1 MDNGELTEYIK
12 HYLEKDKTRSA
23 IMLTGGWGTGKS
35 YYIQNELTP
44 ALQREKANECITIS
58 LYGLRSVSEISKS
71 IYLELRAKFL
81 QSRNETTATGRLIAK
96 TIVKGLINRF
106 GINLSTSQDEMQKL
120 YESIDLSGKLII
132 LEDVERSQIDILEL
146 FGYVNNLVERD
157 GVKLLLVVNE
167 DEITKSISVKE
178 NPENNKDSA
187 LPANTTKQYLAIKE
201 KTVSDTIPF
210 EGNCYAAVQQIIRSY
225 NNPILSRFADKSSA
239 ENICNIMSLC
249 KNHNLRSFI
258 FACQKSVDIFEQ
270 MEEKYTKD
278 TSFVQCIFFGIIS
291 FSLRLKAGKNTE
303 WGYKDYI
310 KKYSIDLGTEKFP
323 LFDFC
328 FDYITY
334 HKLDTS
340 KIPAAMA
347 ALKKRRLYDK
357 DKTQYDRDLQTL
369 FNYQQHYESDVKK
382 TVINITE
389 RLKDPEDIS
398 FYDYAKLAVY
408 LVKIKYFLEKDID
421 IETAKS
427 LLIENLN
434 GREDDLVP
442 EELFFPSY
450 DILSED
456 EDPNVKHECEEIQQ
470 KMESAL
476 KKNTQAI
483 LRFKYLPEEAGQSF
497 NNIIEN
503 RKAIFRNG
511 YFAKELDIPE
521 LARMFSDCSPV
532 QKYHIRNIFLAIYG
546 SENDNIKVFSKNDA
560 PSVEK
565 LLRLIKADMQKP
577 MEDRIQKL
585 QYKLFSENL
594 TEILKR
600 FS

>member
-146 FGYVNNLVERD
+146 LGYVNNLVERD

-249 KNHNLRSFI
+249 KNYNLRSFI
-258 FACQKSVDIFEQ
+258 FACQKSVDIFDQ

-278 TSFVQCIFFGIIS
+278 ISFIQCIFFGIIS
-291 FSLRLKAGKNTE
+291 FSLRLKAGKDTE
-303 WGYKDYI
+303 WGDTEN
-310 KKYSIDLGTEKFP
+310 YSIDLGTEKFP
-323 LFDFC
+323 LFKFC
-328 FDYITY
+328 FDYIKY
-334 HKLDTS
+334 HELDTS
-340 KIPAAMA
+340 KITAAMI

-357 DKTQYDRDLQTL
+357 DKTRYDRDLQTL
-369 FNYQQHYESDVKK
+369 FNYHQHYESDIKK
-382 TVINITE
+382 AVLNITE

>member
-106 GINLSTSQDEMQKL
+106 GIDLSISQDEMQKL

-146 FGYVNNLVERD
+146 LGYVNNLVERD

-303 WGYKDYI
+303 WGYNI
-310 KKYSIDLGTEKFP
+310 EKYSTGLGTEKFP

-328 FDYITY
+328 FNYITY

-347 ALKKRRLYDK
+347 ALKKRWLYDK

-382 TVINITE
+382 AVINITE
-389 RLKDPEDIS
+389 RLKNPEDIS
-398 FYDYAKLAVY
+398 FYDYGLIAGSLVTVKY
-408 LVKIKYFLEKDID
+408 LLSFDIKEAESRLIKNLE
-421 IETAKS
+421 S
-427 LLIENLN
+427 R
-434 GREDDLVP
+434 GDDLQFEDIFKYASFGAENSP
-442 EELFFPSY
+442 IEKEYKELRR
-450 DILSED
+450 
-456 EDPNVKHECEEIQQ
+456 
-470 KMESAL
+470 KMGYSL
-476 KKNTQAI
+476 KKNTQI
-483 LRFKYLPEEAGQSF
+483 IPNFKYLPENALLLHNYAIKNYGIFHIKESF
-497 NNIIEN
+497 AAN
-503 RKAIFRNG
+503 F
-511 YFAKELDIPE
+511 DIPK
-521 LARMFSDCSPV
+521 LADMFLKSNPA
-532 QKYHIRNIFLAIYG
+532 QK
-546 SENDNIKVFSKNDA
+546 DNIRAAFLGIYSSGNIKQFFSNDI
-560 PSVEK
+560 SSIEK
-565 LLRLIKADMQKP
+565 LLCLIKIDMQKP
-577 MEDRIQKL
+577 IEDRIQKL
-585 QYKLFSENL
+585 QYKWFSEDL
-594 TEILKR
+594 TKILKS
-600 FS
+600 FHKI